1 MVAFNRVLDECQ
13 VHIYI
18 HIHIHTYT
26 YTHIHTHIHTHLDE
40 CQNEAYGDVQLCFL
54 GLSLVPK
61 DVEWF
66 ENEECDE
73 TRIRTVEPYE
83 VEQRQMQL
91 KEVRHN

>member
-13 VHIYI
+13 NQV
-18 HIHIHTYT
+18 
-26 YTHIHTHIHTHLDE
+26 
-40 CQNEAYGDVQLCFL
+40 YGDVQLCFL

-83 VEQRQMQL
+83 VERRQMQL
-91 KEVRHN
+91 KEVRCLTVEMGPTQAPRHPMD